1 MGKIYNG
8 ADMNAIESDNLNKI
22 EEIVEFLKKIGSLVG
37 ERDDVKFRDDE
48 IKRIYNILRK
58 YIYKNVLLVGD
69 YGSGKRSVVE
79 GYCGYLLK
87 KGGFID

>member
-8 ADMNAIESDNLNKI
+8 ADMTAIESDKLKNI
-22 EEIVEFLKKIGSLVG
+22 EDIVDFLKKIGSLVG

-58 YIYKNVLLVGD
+58 YQSSCKQY
-69 YGSGKRSVVE
+69 
-79 GYCGYLLK
+79 
-87 KGGFID
+87 